1 MEGVQ
6 KILEI
11 VQKILEG
18 VQKLV
23 EDVQKIPEGVQKK
36 EGVQRRGVLVPHQ
49 RCGRRSDRAED
60 PPRGR

>member
-1 MEGVQ
+1 MEG
-6 KILEI
+6 

-49 RCGRRSDRAED
+49 
-60 PPRGR
+60 